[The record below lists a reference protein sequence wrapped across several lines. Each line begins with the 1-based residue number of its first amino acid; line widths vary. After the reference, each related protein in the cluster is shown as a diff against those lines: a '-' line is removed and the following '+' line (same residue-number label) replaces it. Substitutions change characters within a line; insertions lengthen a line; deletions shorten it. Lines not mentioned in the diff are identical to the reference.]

1 MIYIDTSSLL
11 KLLFNEP
18 ESDAVRQAVAEESD
32 VRISSL
38 TQLEAR
44 VQLKAGWLG
53 GDYTKPKHKAYAKQL
68 EAFADMD
75 PFHFVSLAGSLFET
89 ALQQDSALAKT
100 HLRTLDR
107 LHLAAMK
114 ELGITRL
121 MTDDARQAKAARA
134 AGYEVFVP

>member
-18 ESDAVRQAVAEESD
+18 ESSAVRQAVAAESK
-32 VRISSL
+32 VWISSL

-53 GDYTKPKHKAYAKQL
+53 GDYTKAKHLAYVKQL
-68 EAFADMD
+68 EAFANMD
-75 PFHFVSLAGSLFET
+75 PFHFVTLAGSLFET
-89 ALQQDSALAKT
+89 AIQQDSALAKT

-114 ELGITRL
+114 ELRISRL
-121 MTDDARQAKAARA
+121 MTNDIRQAEAARA
-134 AGYEVFVP
+134 AGNDVLVP